1 MRKVITDLLKKM
13 NGVEPAEIARN
24 GKAAVDYLAAHN
36 DIDLV
41 LMDIEMPIMNGIEAL
56 KQIKQKYST
65 PVIMLSALSNKEI
78 TIEALE
84 LGATDFVTKPVNL
97 TAIES
102 DWTRD
107 LERKIKG
114 SQMKKNERLHPTIE
128 RDKKLRREVALKE
141 KKTDVELNR
150 HPCFGDRFFN
160 RRTKIAF
167 DCGKGFAKKIQGSD
181 FYCSAHAERFY
192 EIIC

>member
-1 MRKVITDLLKKM
+1 MIRVLIVDDSAFMRKVITDLLKKM

-84 LGATDFVTKPVNL
+84 LGATDFVTKPVNT

-114 SQMKKNERLHPTIE
+114 SQMKKTSDFIRRLNET
-128 RDKKLRREVALKE
+128 KNFAGKLRSRK
-141 KKTDVELNR
+141 
-150 HPCFGDRFFN
+150 
-160 RRTKIAF
+160 RRRMWNSTA
-167 DCGKGFAKKIQGSD
+167 ASMLW
-181 FYCSAHAERFY
+181 
-192 EIIC
+192 